1 MRKTIM
7 SIITAIFL
15 LLAGSA
21 MAQHQWYNGRVT
33 DIIKEGTIKVDN
45 NRYTLS
51 PNVRVVQHVKAGAS
65 INEEPSR
72 LDNVLPGQ
80 RVTIKI
86 DGGFV
91 AEIIIERYH

>member
-7 SIITAIFL
+7 CIITAIFL

-33 DIIKEGTIKVDN
+33 DIIKEDTIKVDN
-45 NRYTLS
+45 SRYTLS
-51 PNVRVVQHVKAGAS
+51 PKIRVIQHVMEKGM
-65 INEEPSR
+65 INELPAK

-80 RVTIKI
+80 TVTVKI

-91 AEIIIERYH
+91 TEIIIERYH

>member
-7 SIITAIFL
+7 CIITAMFL
-15 LLAGSA
+15 LLAGSV

-33 DIIKEGTIKVDN
+33 DIIKEDIIKVDN

-51 PNVRVVQHVKAGAS
+51 PKVRVVQHVKVKAS
-65 INEEPSR
+65 INEESAR

-91 AEIIIERYH
+91 TEIIIERYH